1 MKIIKYKNKNK
12 PIKVPGVVVKE
23 WIFTK
28 FSLKNKMLIKIKLC
42 LPIWKMCNRK
52 REIIFSKTNL
62 EILMPV
68 IPIENKIII
77 ISKIITM
84 IKDKFQNMFKV
95 KLYLNLKILKF
106 YYLQKKRILSNMFKI
121 IKFRNW
127 IHKDKKINFSVCK
140 DKKRALDHT
149 QQTK

>member
-1 MKIIKYKNKNK
+1 MKIIRFKNKNK
-12 PIKVPGVVVKE
+12 PIKVPEVVVKE

-28 FSLKNKMLIKIKLC
+28 FSLKNKMHIKIKLC

-68 IPIENKIII
+68 ILIDNKIII

-84 IKDKFQNMFKV
+84 IKDKFQNMSKV

-106 YYLQKKRILSNMFKI
+106 YYLQKKRIHSNMFKI
-121 IKFRNW
+121 IKFRKW
-127 IHKDKKINFSVCK
+127 IHKDKKVNFLVCK
-140 DKKRALDHT
+140 DKTRALDHT